1 MSPYAQSLV
10 NRIAQAQTELDA
22 AKAQVLLG
30 CYWARVGDIS
40 KAEEIRADSRGKYPS
55 GRYGEL
61 TVLHMCLDG
70 LIYYYSEQ
78 SPAAAE
84 RLRGAHKLA
93 TTYRFRDEQSFSGA
107 WLAHIEFNR
116 NRWEAMAEALDSCYA
131 SMESTDYAVGGRFAL
146 VIADALSH
154 SGVID
159 RSREWY
165 EHARKSLTSIG
176 DHAAIEAYLYNGA
189 ALRLHAARIAA
200 IKRPL
205 DAASLRT
212 LGGEI
217 DSAANYQ
224 RLTAQKSLDYLL
236 DLAKASHR
244 MLSSDLDGA
253 GVLLKGLLQPNV
265 VPKGSSSM
273 PLILADIAVCDSA
286 SSGGGTVASL
296 SIAAAKAAISSD
308 MSPDD
313 LALAAHSIGLASG
326 TLGDFEQVAVW
337 RDRCDEALQQFEESR
352 TRLRDVISRW
362 AVAPASVFVHS
373 RQ

>member
-1 MSPYAQSLV
+1 MSPYAQSLL
-10 NRIAQAQTELDA
+10 NRIAQAQTALEA
-22 AKAQVLLG
+22 AKAEVLLG
-30 CYWARVGDIS
+30 CYWARVGDIPR
-40 KAEEIRADSRGKYPS
+40 AEEIRADSRSKYPS
-55 GRYGEL
+55 GQFGEL

-70 LIYYYSEQ
+70 LIHYYSEQ

-84 RLRGAHKLA
+84 RLRGAHALA
-93 TTYRFRDEQSFSGA
+93 ATYRFRDEQAFSGA

-116 NRWEAMAEALDSCYA
+116 DRWKAMAEALDSCHA
-131 SMESTDYAVGGRFAL
+131 SMDPRDLAVGGRFAL

-159 RSREWY
+159 LSRQWY
-165 EHARKSLTSIG
+165 EHARVLLTSIG

-189 ALRLHAARIAA
+189 ALRLHAARLAA
-200 IKRPL
+200 IKQPL
-205 DAASLRT
+205 DASSLRT

-244 MLSSDLDGA
+244 MLSDDFNGA
-253 GVLLKGLLQPNV
+253 ASLLMGLLEPNV

-273 PLILADIAVCDSA
+273 PLILADIAVCNSVSFGAQADALSA
-286 SSGGGTVASL
+286 LAV
-296 SIAAAKAAISSD
+296 AKAAITTD

-313 LALAAHSIGLASG
+313 FALAAHSISLASDV
-326 TLGDFEQVAVW
+326 TGDFEQAAVW
-337 RDRCDEALQQFEESR
+337 MRRRDEALQIFEESR
-352 TRLRDVISRW
+352 GRLREAVSKW
-362 AVAPASVFVHS
+362 AVAPATVFAGS